1 MYSNILILY
10 KNNWVFLISYHFSTL
25 LDSRKILLAFVA
37 LTFLSN
43 FNVIML
49 FSVQTIPNYA
59 VVLIFNSQ
67 YNHHPIILNFF
78 LLRYIPLHFHY
89 LEQAVWALGN
99 LADALDRRDFV
110 LCHGALVSLF
120 AQLNEH
126 SKLSMLRIA
135 TWTLSKF
142 CCGKPP
148 TPFVEVR
155 RHWLSLP
162 SMMWL
167 ISHHGVIVL
176 NHYYILGCCFQVK
189 LALPVLQQL
198 ICLNDEEVVANACW
212 SFCYLSDGPN
222 DMIQTV
228 IDAAACRR
236 VVELLL

>member
-1 MYSNILILY
+1 MYNMPQLQFEAA
-10 KNNWVFLISYHFSTL
+10 W
-25 LDSRKILLAFVA
+25 A
-37 LTFLSN
+37 LTNIASGTMKHTRKVIEHGAVPMFMKLLS
-43 FNVIML
+43 
-49 FSVQTIPNYA
+49 SA
-59 VVLIFNSQ
+59 CDDD
-67 YNHHPIILNFF
+67 
-78 LLRYIPLHFHY
+78 LREL
-89 LEQAVWALGN
+89 AVWALGN

-148 TPFVEVR
+148 TPFVEV
-155 RHWLSLP
+155 
-162 SMMWL
+162 
-167 ISHHGVIVL
+167 
-176 NHYYILGCCFQVK
+176 K

-236 VVELLL
+236 VVELLLIGYCKSSIGQGSYTCSSDFRKHYERRLCSD